1 MRFGNSLKNVF
12 SLQDRKFDTTQT
24 KFWSDSFTRKIIWK
38 LSVSLLLSPR
48 GCGLQNVYHSECAIV
63 SMLIHGFLFYK
74 SHQNFQINLVF
85 DWSESFSMHARFQIK
100 RYLHDNSYDSCY
112 CCTFHEKYDLMS
124 SFISSINY
132 CSFEFGSEF
141 QSVHLCL

>member
-1 MRFGNSLKNVF
+1 MFFRYKTENLILPKRNFDLTV
-12 SLQDRKFDTTQT
+12 LQEKSYENCLCHCCCPHAD
-24 KFWSDSFTRKIIWK
+24 
-38 LSVSLLLSPR
+38 VS
-48 GCGLQNVYHSECAIV
+48 LQNVYHSECAIV

-100 RYLHDNSYDSCY
+100 RYLHDTSYDSCY